1 MSAQAPSPPTQSGS
15 KKEFAAP
22 KQSQYKGRRHPL
34 LKELPYFTKFPD
46 LDPKFSL
53 IDEDELKSFF
63 EREKIDPKI
72 QADIQA
78 DLDFMEHELLRLF
91 RDRDHKAKLHQNR
104 YRLYQIAYIW
114 LAALAGTLG
123 AAQALSI
130 DSSPGLVPIFA
141 FFETVIAAFTAYL
154 ATVSGREPPL
164 PQWLSNR
171 RATEQLRREF
181 FRYLTHM
188 PPYDRLD
195 GYRRKLTLSQ
205 RAADINRG
213 VYPQD
218 VAPNGGGD

>member
-1 MSAQAPSPPTQSGS
+1 MTAQSPSPPSNHS
-15 KKEFAAP
+15 KEFASP
-22 KQSQYKGRRHPL
+22 KQSKYRGRQHPL
-34 LKELPYFTKFPD
+34 LKELPFFTKFPS

-53 IDEDELKSFF
+53 INEEQLAAFF
-63 EREKIDPKI
+63 EREKIDAKI
-72 QADIQA
+72 QADIRA
-78 DLDFMEHELLRLF
+78 DIDHMEHELLRMF
-91 RDRDHKAKLHQNR
+91 RDRDYKAKLHQNR
-104 YRLYQIAYIW
+104 YRLYQILYIW

-130 DSSPGLVPIFA
+130 DSNPGLVPLFA
-141 FFETVIAAFTAYL
+141 FIETVIAAFVAYL

-164 PQWLSNR
+164 PEWLSNR
-171 RATEQLRREF
+171 RAAEQLRREF
-181 FRYLTHM
+181 FRYLMHL

-218 VAPNGGGD
+218 VAPGGGD